1 MFHNMRLPLFLALAG
16 SLPFIVGAAILWFGP
31 VAYAGSTVQAIITY
45 AAVILSFLGGIQWG
59 IGISVCES
67 APKSAQSL
75 FLLSVVPS
83 LLSWAMLFIDAAGAK
98 LIVAV
103 CLFGF
108 VWVIDALLL
117 LQKLIPNWFFRL
129 RCIITFIVIVSLLA
143 TLLRI

>member
-1 MFHNMRLPLFLALAG
+1 MLNQPRLPLLLSLLG
-16 SLPFIVGAAILWFGP
+16 TLPFIAASALVWLGP
-31 VAYAGSTVQAIITY
+31 TTHTAIALQALVTY

-67 APKSAQSL
+67 APKSAHSL

-83 LLSWAMLFIDAAGAK
+83 LLSWAMLFIDAASAK

-117 LQKLIPNWFFRL
+117 LQKLIPSWFFRL
-129 RCIITFIVIVSLLA
+129 RCIVTSIVIASLLA
-143 TLLRI
+143 ALLRV